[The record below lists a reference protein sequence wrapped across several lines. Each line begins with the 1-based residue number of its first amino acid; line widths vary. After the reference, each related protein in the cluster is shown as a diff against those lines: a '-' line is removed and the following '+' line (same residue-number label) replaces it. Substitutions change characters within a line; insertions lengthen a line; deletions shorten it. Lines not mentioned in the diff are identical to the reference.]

1 MIDTRVHTSGPRALP
16 GGHRWV
22 VVDVETSGLRPNAHR
37 VLSVAAL
44 VLREDGSIERE
55 FSTLVNADCDPGPVH
70 IHNLTRDRL
79 ADAPR
84 FTDIA
89 GELADILDGGTLVAH
104 NASFDYGFL
113 DAEFRRAGR
122 PIPAQQRLCTLALSR
137 RLELDVPNYQLST
150 LAQHWQVQQL
160 KAHDAYDDARVL
172 SEVFVR
178 SATMAESLQLP
189 LPVVNCLSRKS
200 VYPDSVQR
208 VPCQWKNPGRLTEAG
223 LVQGMKVVISGATT
237 TPRLTLARRMTDAG
251 LDVLNSASRQ
261 TSVVVCNDPGVQT
274 AKVRKAMAEG
284 IPVITEQQLE
294 ALLVRVAP
302 GESKAATVIDVVPQ
316 QETPVTAA
324 PTPEPQNWALQGM
337 KPKLWSGRRV
347 LLLGGTHLEAVLM
360 RSRIAQLG
368 ARPSLNFTAAVTD
381 ALLLEG
387 ADADK
392 RLSRVRGRRLPVL
405 TPDDVNAAIE
415 KGVVP
420 AHMRTESR
428 LSAPVLS
435 QGEVIDLPAK
445 TTRWSVNVAWK
456 AEATGDEFDVDVVAF
471 LLDGNERVDT
481 DVDFVFYNNPAYD
494 DGVVELT
501 IDGSSEQSVRVD
513 LASIPAECERIA
525 IAAAIDG
532 DRTFGDLGAISISVD
547 SESGTAA
554 TAVLDA
560 GTTERTM
567 VLAEIYRRSGKW
579 RLRAVGQGY
588 DDDLAALA
596 VRYGVEVEGSD

>member
-1 MIDTRVHTSGPRALP
+1 
-16 GGHRWV
+16 V

-44 VLREDGSIERE
+44 SLREDGSVERE

-70 IHNLTRDRL
+70 IHNLTRERL

-89 GELADILDGGTLVAH
+89 GDLADILDGGVLVAH

-122 PIPAQQRLCTLALSR
+122 SIPAGQRLCTLALSR
-137 RLELDVPNYQLST
+137 RLELDVPNFQLST

-160 KAHDAYDDARVL
+160 QAHDAYDDARVL

-189 LPVVNCLSRKS
+189 LPVVNCRSRKS

-223 LVQGMKVVISGATT
+223 LVQGMKVVISGSTD
-237 TPRLTLARRMTDAG
+237 TPRLTLAGRLTEAG

-261 TSVVVCNDPGVQT
+261 TSVVVCNDVAVQT

-294 ALLVRVAP
+294 ALLERVVA
-302 GESKAATVIDVVPQ
+302 GEPKVATVIDVVPQ
-316 QETPVTAA
+316 QETPVTTAT
-324 PTPEPQNWALQGM
+324 PTAEPQSWALQGK

-347 LLLGGTHLEAVLM
+347 LLLGGTHLEAVMM

-368 ARPSLNFTAAVTD
+368 ARPSINFTAAVTD
-381 ALLLEG
+381 ALVLEG

-392 RLSRVRGRRLPVL
+392 RMTRVNDRRLPVL
-405 TPDDVNAAIE
+405 TADDVNAAIE

-420 AHMRTESR
+420 VHMRTESR
-428 LSAPVLS
+428 LTAPVLS

-445 TTRWSVNVAWK
+445 TERWSVNIAWK
-456 AEATGDEFDVDVVAF
+456 AEAVGDEFDVDIVAF
-471 LLDGNERVDT
+471 LLDSNERVDT
-481 DVDFVFYNNPAYD
+481 DDDFVFYNNPAYD

-501 IDGSSEQSVRVD
+501 MDGSSEQSIRVD
-513 LASIPAECERIA
+513 LASIPDDCERIA

-532 DRTFGDLGAISISVD
+532 DRTFGDLGAVSISVD
-547 SESGTAA
+547 GEAGTAA

-579 RLRAVGQGY
+579 RLRSVGQGY

-596 VRYGVEVEGSD
+596 VRYGVDVDGID